1 LLPSSIFTF
10 DVSLKNFSHFSIFV
24 IAAQLI
30 IKSGFLFDIFKKQ
43 YTTHYNVTKIQSDT
57 TFGFYSSLTR
67 HDKQQRRPNLKCI
80 LKCIDKGCCRI
91 DQVKSLLQ
99 ENYYWM
105 AKEITENDIDVL
117 FNKSTPKEIRYELLD
132 KCSDNY
138 CKYGLVSGFV
148 CHKLYYKIQK

>member
-1 LLPSSIFTF
+1 MKTIYDFHYNIVKKHIIELEE
-10 DVSLKNFSHFSIFV
+10 KNETTIR
-24 IAAQLI
+24 
-30 IKSGFLFDIFKKQ
+30 SGFLFDIFKKQ

-67 HDKQQRRPNLKCI
+67 HDKQQRRLNLKCI

-91 DQVKSLLQ
+91 DQVKSLLKLD
-99 ENYYWM
+99 YY
-105 AKEITENDIDVL
+105 TENDIDVL

>member
-1 LLPSSIFTF
+1 MKTIYDFHYNIVKKHIIELEE
-10 DVSLKNFSHFSIFV
+10 KNETT
-24 IAAQLI
+24 

-57 TFGFYSSLTR
+57 TFVFHWSGTR
-67 HDKQQRRPNLKCI
+67 SDKKCKYPNPKYI
-80 LKCIDKGCCRI
+80 LHLIDKGCI
-91 DQVKSLLQ
+91 NASQVKSLLKLD
-99 ENYYWM
+99 YYWM
-105 AKEITENDIDVL
+105 AKKITENDIDVL

-138 CKYGLVSGFV
+138 CKFGLVSGFV